1 MGTTFFSL
9 ISLFISCFVLLL
21 GNGLMNVLMP
31 VRMELDGVGTDMI
44 GLVQSLY
51 FVGLLL
57 GAIYSKNLIM
67 RAGHILMFAGCVS
80 LGAASILICSLFDDS
95 RVWGGMRLLLGF
107 CNACAFTAMES
118 WLSDASSKE
127 TRGKVLAIY
136 NAVVLS
142 GLFVG
147 QFLMNLADPA
157 TATLFVVGGMLL
169 TLAVIPIVMSRHSGP
184 MIEEVATM
192 SLVALYRVS
201 PLGVVSCLISG
212 LIYSAAF
219 NLLPVFAKEYNIVD
233 FQLSLY
239 VGVAILGAFL
249 LQFPVGYLSDRF
261 DRRSVLLCLLV
272 ISSGACLSVAITAP
286 LGLIWAVF
294 VSTAVTCG
302 IIACTYPISI
312 SEAFDK
318 LRQSEMVA
326 AMGSM
331 ILAFSIGGIIGPY
344 SASLVMNALG
354 NTALFYFLAAIQLAL
369 AGFVIYR
376 MTASVALPVEDQES
390 FVMQGAGLP
399 AMVDLDPRTE
409 YVETEQP
416 MSAEAETLVNLAQN
430 DAAEAIVMA
439 QAIVRNNPEQAIE
452 VAGAVASVTD
462 MDVLALYDA
471 MNEVVP
477 EQMDDVMQAIVTA
490 QPELGYTLVSH
501 LAASNPENVVDV
513 AAQIGQELPELR
525 NDMARIAS
533 ETTPEAAVEVAEHY
547 AQLLA
552 EEHEAMRPA
561 DREDATT
568 ETDAAEIAN
577 EIWDVVPEQ
586 AVDVATTFADAVPE
600 SAVPVTEGLLSG
612 NLLDGAEDI
621 RTGDSAPRSSLEQL
635 EEAYQ
640 QRAKLASRMAEV
652 APEQAV
658 DVAVVL
664 VEDEPES
671 AVEVATEVVSALSES
686 VDTDSSDTSV
696 AASDDE
702 EALASNVELASRLAE
717 VAPEQAVDVAV
728 VVVEDQPEVAA
739 EVAAEVASTLN
750 EANEASDDDAPTV
763 EDDQMPTSVELAS
776 RLAEAAPEQAVDVAV
791 AVAEVEP
798 EMAADIAAEL
808 TNTDTDETA
817 LAEAADDSEGDVSAE
832 HEAAVELVQRLGEV
846 APDNVVDVAVAV
858 VENIPEVASDVVDA
872 ISAGDESRDEEWMNS
887 VDDKP
892 AS

>member
-1 MGTTFFSL
+1 MATTFVSL
-9 ISLFISCFVLLL
+9 ISLFISCFVLFL
-21 GNGLMNVLMP
+21 GNGLLNVLMP
-31 VRMELDGVGTDMI
+31 VRMELDGVGTDLI

-51 FVGLLL
+51 YVGLLL

-67 RAGHILMFAGCVS
+67 RAGHIRMFAGCVS
-80 LGAASILICSLFDDS
+80 LGAASILICSLFDDA
-95 RVWGGMRLLLGF
+95 RVWGVMRLVLGF
-107 CNACAFTAMES
+107 CNACAFAAMES
-118 WLSDASSKE
+118 WLSDASNKE

-136 NAVVLS
+136 NAVVLL

-157 TATLFVVGGMLL
+157 AATLFVVGGMLL
-169 TLAVIPIVMSRHSGP
+169 SLAVIPIVMSRHSGP
-184 MIEEVATM
+184 KIEEVTTM
-192 SLVALYRVS
+192 SLVALYRIS
-201 PLGVVSCLISG
+201 PLGVVSCLTSG

-261 DRRSVLLCLLV
+261 DRRTVLLCLLL
-272 ISSGACLSVAITAP
+272 ISSGACLLVNMAAP
-286 LGLIWAVF
+286 LGLIWVVF
-294 VSTAVTCG
+294 TATAVTCG

-344 SASLVMNALG
+344 SASLVMEMLG
-354 NTALFYFLAAIQLAL
+354 NASLFYFLAVIQLAL
-369 AGFVIYR
+369 AGFVVYR
-376 MTASVALPVEDQES
+376 MRAREALPVEDQES
-390 FVMQGAGLP
+390 FVMQGAAVL

-409 YVETEQP
+409 YVEAEQP
-416 MSAEAETLVNLAQN
+416 LSAEAETLVKMAQQ
-430 DAAEAIVMA
+430 DVDEAVVMA
-439 QAIVRNNPEQAIE
+439 QTIVRNNPEQAVE
-452 VAGAVASVTD
+452 MASAVAGVEGI
-462 MDVLALYDA
+462 DVLALYDA
-471 MNEVVP
+471 MYEIVP
-477 EQMDDVMQAIVTA
+477 EQMDDVISAIAAA

-501 LAASNPENVVDV
+501 LAESHPESVVNV

-612 NLLDGAEDI
+612 NLLDAAKDI
-621 RTGDSAPRSSLEQL
+621 RKGDTAPRSSLEQL
-635 EEAYQ
+635 ESAYQ

-686 VDTDSSDTSV
+686 ADTDSSDTSV
-696 AASDDE
+696 AANDDE
-702 EALASNVELASRLAE
+702 SLASNVELASRLAE

-728 VVVEDQPEVAA
+728 VVVEGQPEVAA

-776 RLAEAAPEQAVDVAV
+776 RLTEAAPEQAVDVAV

-817 LAEAADDSEGDVSAE
+817 LAEAADDSEGDVNAD
-832 HEAAVELVQRLGEV
+832 HEAAIELVQRLGEV

>member
-9 ISLFISCFVLLL
+9 ISLFVSCFVLLL

-31 VRMELDGVGTDMI
+31 VRMEMDGVGTDLI

-51 FVGLLL
+51 FVGVLI

-67 RAGHILMFAGCVS
+67 RAGHIRMFAGCVS
-80 LGAASILICSLFDDS
+80 LGAASILICSLFDDA

-118 WLSDASSKE
+118 WLSDASTKE

-169 TLAVIPIVMSRHSGP
+169 TLAVIPIVMSRHAGP

-192 SLVALYRVS
+192 SLVALYRIS

-272 ISSGACLSVAITAP
+272 ISSGACVLVAITAP
-286 LGLIWAVF
+286 LGLVWAVF
-294 VSTAVTCG
+294 VSTAITCG

-326 AMGSM
+326 AMGCM

-344 SASLVMNALG
+344 SASLVMDALG
-354 NTALFYFLAAIQLAL
+354 NASLFYFLAAIQLAL

-399 AMVDLDPRTE
+399 AVVDLDPRTE
-409 YVETEQP
+409 YVESEQP
-416 MSAEAETLVNLAQN
+416 MSAEAETLVNLAHN
-430 DAAEAIVMA
+430 DAAEAVAMA
-439 QAIVRNNPEQAIE
+439 QAIVRNNPEQAVE

-462 MDVLALYDA
+462 IDVLALYDA
-471 MNEVVP
+471 MNEAVP
-477 EQMDDVMQAIVTA
+477 EQMDDVMQAIVAA

-501 LAASNPENVVDV
+501 LATSSPENVVDV

-552 EEHEAMRPA
+552 DEHEAMRPA
-561 DREDATT
+561 DREDATP
-568 ETDAAEIAN
+568 EADAVEIAN
-577 EIWDVVPEQ
+577 EIWDVVPDQ

-600 SAVPVTEGLLSG
+600 SAVPVTEELISG
-612 NLLDGAEDI
+612 NLLDAAEDV
-621 RTGDSAPRSSLEQL
+621 RKGDAGPSTSLEQL
-635 EEAYQ
+635 EESYQ

-658 DVAVVL
+658 DVAVAL

-671 AVEVATEVVSALSES
+671 AVEVATEVVSVWSDAADTNTSEL
-686 VDTDSSDTSV
+686 
-696 AASDDE
+696 AAENSDDD
-702 EALASNVELASRLAE
+702 EALANNVELASRLAE
-717 VAPEQAVDVAV
+717 VAPDQAVDVAV

-750 EANEASDDDAPTV
+750 EANEAAPEGEQAV
-763 EDDQMPTSVELAS
+763 EDDQMPASVELAS

-817 LAEAADDSEGDVSAE
+817 LTEAPDDSEGDVSAE